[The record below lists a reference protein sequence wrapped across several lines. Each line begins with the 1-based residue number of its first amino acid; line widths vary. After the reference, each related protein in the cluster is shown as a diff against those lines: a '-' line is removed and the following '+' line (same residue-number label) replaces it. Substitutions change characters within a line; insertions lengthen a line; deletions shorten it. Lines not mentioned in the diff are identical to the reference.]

1 MDFVFLVLMFALA
14 YLYGSIPSG
23 LFIGKILHKKDV
35 REVGSGGTGTTNSL
49 RAFGKK
55 TAIIVFLFD
64 LSKVLVPYWIALL
77 FNIPA
82 NPIWLAFG
90 SALGHCY
97 PVFADFRGGKAA
109 AVAGAASL
117 FYATPYA
124 LFGIAV
130 LAAVVYKT
138 RMVSAGS
145 MAASFS
151 VLALA
156 WLTGLTWFA
165 IPYTAIVALLFWA
178 HRANIQRILAG
189 NENKLF

>member
-1 MDFVFLVLMFALA
+1 MEFIFLILIFVIA

-23 LFIGKILHKKDV
+23 LFIGRLLHNKDV

-55 TAIIVFLFD
+55 TAVIVFLFD

-77 FNIPA
+77 FQIPA

-90 SALGHCY
+90 AALGHCF
-97 PVFADFRGGKAA
+97 PIFADFRGGKAA
-109 AVAGAASL
+109 AVAGAAAL

-130 LAAVVYKT
+130 LVATIYTT
-138 RMVSAGS
+138 RIVSIGS
-145 MAASFS
+145 MLGSLA
-151 VLALA
+151 VLLLA
-156 WLTGLTWFA
+156 WFTGLTWFA
-165 IPYTAIVALLFWA
+165 LPYTAIVLLLFFA
-178 HRANIQRILAG
+178 HRANIQRLLTG
-189 NENKLF
+189 TENKLF

>member
-1 MDFVFLVLMFALA
+1 MDFIFLLVMFAIA

-23 LFIGKILHKKDV
+23 LFIGKVLHKKDV

-82 NPIWLAFG
+82 NPIWLALG
-90 SALGHCY
+90 AALGHCY
-97 PVFADFRGGKAA
+97 PIFADFRGGKAA
-109 AVAGAASL
+109 AVAGAAAL
-117 FYATPYA
+117 FFATPYA

-130 LAAVVYKT
+130 LAAVIYKT
-138 RMVSAGS
+138 RMVSLGS
-145 MAASFS
+145 MLASTS
-151 VLALA
+151 VLVLA

-165 IPYTAIVALLFWA
+165 IPYTCIVALLFWA
-178 HRANIQRILAG
+178 HRANIQRIRSG
-189 NENKLF
+189 NENTLF